1 VISAGCTAASR
12 ASVRVALAALFACL
26 PLPGAAQVVA
36 IALDPKAELVDG
48 ELRVKTGA
56 QPGALAVLRFDGAQA
71 ERIGLVALP
80 TGFQGPP
87 ASVAI
92 TPDGR
97 FALVTASLRIDPA
110 DGELKPE
117 SLLSVVDL
125 SASPMKVVQTLRL
138 DATPAMIALHPDGR
152 TALVPQPA
160 DDSLGVLS
168 FADGRAKVVGK
179 LQMDKDSKPQAI
191 AFAPDGRHALVSFS
205 GADKLALYTVRDGN
219 LVQPAAREM
228 VAGVYPTPLAWCG
241 ASGLAVVGNYGR
253 VSGDVDTVSLIDAS
267 GPQARVV
274 DTVSVGPSPEGI
286 ACSADGRH
294 VAVAAQNMSTV
305 SAATPFHVGH
315 SLLVLLR
322 IDGKRLRRVDER
334 PFGAWAQGVGFLGD
348 SRTVFAQSMGERALH
363 LFRIEGDTLRVAGPP
378 IVFEKGGPAGYG
390 VGPSAQ

>member
-1 VISAGCTAASR
+1 MV
-12 ASVRVALAALFACL
+12 
-26 PLPGAAQVVA
+26 
-36 IALDPKAELVDG
+36 
-48 ELRVKTGA
+48 
-56 QPGALAVLRFDGAQA
+56 
-71 ERIGLVALP
+71 
-80 TGFQGPP
+80 
-87 ASVAI
+87 
-92 TPDGR
+92 
-97 FALVTASLRIDPA
+97 
-110 DGELKPE
+110 
-117 SLLSVVDL
+117 
-125 SASPMKVVQTLRL
+125 
-138 DATPAMIALHPDGR
+138 ALHPDGR